1 MQAAASVLVIED
13 DPSLRLLC
21 RVNLEL
27 EGFRVR
33 EAADLESARAELDAE
48 TPALVFLDMH
58 LGGESSEGLLEDVV
72 ESGVPV
78 IVMSGSADTAA
89 YRGRVADVLGKPFE
103 PSRLVACARRY
114 VG

>member
-1 MQAAASVLVIED
+1 MLVIED

-48 TPALVFLDMH
+48 RPSLVFLDMH
-58 LGGESSEGLLEDVV
+58 LGGESSHGLLDEVA
-72 ESGVPV
+72 ESGVPIV
-78 IVMSGSADTAA
+78 VMSGSADPGA
-89 YRGRVADVLGKPFE
+89 YSGRVSEVLGKPFE
-103 PSRLVACARRY
+103 PSRLIACARRY

>member
-1 MQAAASVLVIED
+1 MLVVED

-33 EAADLESARAELDAE
+33 EAALLGAARAEVAAE
-48 TPALVFLDMH
+48 RPSLVFLDMH
-58 LGGESSEGLLEDVV
+58 LAAESSGALIDELVDAVIPVV
-72 ESGVPV
+72 L
-78 IVMSGSADTAA
+78 MTGSVDIGQ
-89 YRGRVADVLGKPFE
+89 YRSRVQGVLGKPFE
-103 PSRLVACARRY
+103 PSALVAAARRH